1 MDPQSL
7 TPSEW
12 AEVGTALKFLWAALG
27 LAVVAGLSLVSAHAV
42 ITSLVDTET
51 ISARWSRLRLP
62 LYLAGIAAVVGLF
75 VCLVLAT
82 QNLSWLDTFYSRY
95 WQ

>member
-51 ISARWSRLRLP
+51 ISARWSRLRPP
-62 LYLAGIAAVVGLF
+62 LYLAGIAAVIGLV
-75 VCLVLAT
+75 VCLFLAV